1 MASMGNSSGARRRAA
16 AGGAAVAALAA
27 ALGMAVGPVS
37 PAGAAQAAAI
47 VPGWVPRDHAF
58 AELPVASTDGEI
70 TVTEVGVVDPN
81 QRVMRSFRRD
91 GTAVSYKNLLH
102 FREHQWSP
110 GGDLA
115 SGTVD
120 STTPATTTD
129 PSSAAELL
137 ETKTTTEPSLWSS
150 AGDSLVQQ
158 ASALSYQPV
167 ARWLGSTVPDSLF
180 QQSLDADP
188 GMALPLPRGEGVLV
202 SVPSSVAGRRDLGL
216 AQVGPDAFPAFPRIA
231 EKHVQPPLGA
241 PQPLGYGELDPHS
254 PAVSA
259 DGTLAFAGT
268 TGAGTSLFV
277 DEGSGPVAVA
287 SLGGECPGQRPSFA
301 PSAGAVAFVV
311 SAPDCRSSELRVLPK
326 TNGTF
331 VGGVPEVV
339 ATSSAGRYYETAS
352 WRPITPGAA
361 VFRLAGKDRVAT
373 GIAVS
378 EWNYAAGAGGA
389 VIASATNFPD
399 AVVGG
404 PLAAQFEVPLLL
416 TNPKAL
422 DSRVAAHLKK
432 LTEGVTEPFVYIIG
446 SAGAVSTAVETS
458 LVKAGYDVL
467 RIAGPDRYATSV
479 EVARV
484 LDRGYAAAS
493 YAGPRSA
500 ALLADGRDFPDA
512 LSAGPAA
519 SQLLAPVL
527 LTNGTSVPAVVR
539 NYVNSQ
545 TNIEV
550 IHSVGRNAAQA
561 AGVFGARASGHS
573 LVGADRYATS
583 ALTARTFFAAGAYM
597 GYASG
602 ESFPDALTG
611 GAMMGS
617 IWEPLVLVRPTT
629 VPTTVRDQA
638 RAYRAGTDAVV
649 VFGSE
654 AVVSAGVQ
662 GQLVTAAGR
671 QTALFGPSVEV
682 VPNPALPATPAD
694 ARLSVQSRDRGA
706 EMSLDHRGGDAVPVP
721 RHG

>member
-1 MASMGNSSGARRRAA
+1 MASMGNSTGARRRAA
-16 AGGAAVAALAA
+16 AAGAAVAALAA
-27 ALGMAVGPVS
+27 AIGMAVGAVG
-37 PAGAAQAAAI
+37 PAGAAQAAAL
-47 VPGWVPRDHAF
+47 VPGWVPREHAF
-58 AELPVASTDGEI
+58 ADLPVASTDGEI
-70 TVTEVGVVDPN
+70 TVTEVGVSDST
-81 QRVMRSFRRD
+81 QRVMRSYRRD
-91 GTAVSYKNLLH
+91 GTAVSYRNQLH
-102 FREHQWSP
+102 LRDHQWSP
-110 GGDLA
+110 GGDLV

-120 STTPATTTD
+120 STTPATTTGI
-129 PSSAAELL
+129 PTAELL
-137 ETKTTTEPSLWSS
+137 EAKTTTEPSLWSS

-167 ARWLGSTVPDSLF
+167 ARWLGSTVSDSLF

-231 EKHVQPPLGA
+231 EKNVQPPLGA

-311 SAPDCRSSELRVLPK
+311 SAPDCTSSELRVLPK

-352 WRPITPGAA
+352 WRAITPGAA
-361 VFRLAGKDRVAT
+361 AFRLAGKDRVAT

-378 EWNYAAGAGGA
+378 EWNYASGAGGA

-422 DSRVAAHLKK
+422 DSRVAAHLQQ
-432 LTEGVTEPFVYIIG
+432 LTQGVTQPFVYIIG
-446 SAGAVSTAVETS
+446 SAGAVSAAVETS
-458 LVKAGYDVL
+458 LVKLGYHVL
-467 RIAGPDRYATSV
+467 RIGGPDRYATSV

-500 ALLADGRDFPDA
+500 AFLADGRDFPDA

-527 LTNGTSVPAVVR
+527 LTNGTSVPSLVSH
-539 NYVNSQ
+539 YVDAQ
-545 TNIEV
+545 TSV
-550 IHSVGRNAAQA
+550 TKVHSVGGTA
-561 AGVFGARASGHS
+561 ARASSVFGPRATGNS
-573 LVGADRYATS
+573 IVGADRYETS
-583 ALTARTFFAAGAYM
+583 AMVARTFFAAGAYM

-602 ESFPDALTG
+602 EAYPDALTG

-617 IWEPLVLVRPTT
+617 IWEPLVLVRPKA

-649 VFGSE
+649 VFGGES
-654 AVVSAGVQ
+654 AVSASVE
-662 GQLVTAAGR
+662 GQLVAVAGR

-694 ARLSVQSRDRGA
+694 ARLSAQNRDRGA
-706 EMSLDHRGGDAVPVP
+706 EASLDHRGGDAVPVP